1 MQIQA
6 ASRPASLYRS
16 VLAFT
21 LAAAG
26 TLSMLSLASAG
37 ESAYPNRPVKILVG
51 YGPGGSADNAAR
63 MFGDKLSAELG
74 QSFIIENR
82 PGAGAT
88 TAAGMLASAPNDGY
102 TLMVSPTAVLAITPI
117 LRKTS
122 YDPVK
127 DITSVAKLT
136 NSIGMIT
143 ISNELPAKTLPE
155 FIELAKKSPGKYS
168 FGSSG
173 VATITH
179 LTGEVFQK
187 ATGTELLHVP
197 YKTIVDGVSDLVA
210 GRIAIVFDPFV
221 LPQSKAGKTNTVAST
236 TDARHPDFP
245 DAPTLDE
252 LGIDLQG
259 FRSRSWFGLF
269 GPRDLPADVVER
281 LNTALEKIS
290 RDPELAKTLLALGQV
305 PDFMPASQFGPQVAD
320 DYQYFKNLIDEL
332 GIQLEP

>member
-16 VLAFT
+16 LLAFT

-26 TLSMLSLASAG
+26 ALSVLPMASAG
-37 ESAYPNRPVKILVG
+37 ESTYPNRPVKILVG

-102 TLMVSPTAVLAITPI
+102 TLMVAPTAVLAITPI

-127 DITSVAKLT
+127 DITSIAKLT

-155 FIELAKKSPGKYS
+155 FIELAKKNPGKYS

-187 ATGTELLHVP
+187 ATGIELLHVP

-305 PDFMPASQFGPQVAD
+305 PDFMPAGQFGPQVAD
-320 DYQYFKNLIDEL
+320 DYQYFNNLIGEL
-332 GIQLEP
+332 GIQIEQ